1 VSVFPFCLLP
11 RARAAQYYQV
21 KYVIVLPHPITS
33 LEDAALSDDR
43 LQEIEIPEG
52 VHDAEQAIEVFRTW
66 IADGALHVTFNP
78 DTFGPEIGEW
88 GRLMSDCVQHI
99 AAGIAMNGIVERQE
113 ALKAITTAFD
123 RGMKEAMSEASHVRA
138 GKIKRGTK
146 H

>member
-1 VSVFPFCLLP
+1 M
-11 RARAAQYYQV
+11 
-21 KYVIVLPHPITS
+21 
-33 LEDAALSDDR
+33 SDDR

-52 VHDAEQAIEVFRTW
+52 VHDAKQAIEVFRTW

>member
-1 VSVFPFCLLP
+1 MS
-11 RARAAQYYQV
+11 RAVYQG
-21 KYVIVLPHPITS
+21 KDAIGFPHPITS

-43 LQEIEIPEG
+43 LQEIEDPEG
-52 VHDAEQAIEVFRTW
+52 VHDAEQAIEMFRTW

-88 GRLMSDCVQHI
+88 GRPTSDCVQHI
-99 AAGIAMNGIVERQE
+99 AAGIATNGIVERQE
-113 ALKAITTAFD
+113 ALKTIAAAFD
-123 RGMKEAMSEASHVRA
+123 RGMKEAMSEATHVRA